1 MNEGCRECRERR
13 RILKAILDE
22 QEIKSEGEPLVRN
35 EKHLQ
40 PAVKVAHVQPQAK
53 PAAVAQPKD
62 DGYGSCLDLAATF
75 LARG

>member
-1 MNEGCRECRERR
+1 MKLPGGQRKEED
-13 RILKAILDE
+13 LKAILDE
-22 QEIKSEGEPLVRN
+22 QQIKSERQPLVRN
-35 EKHLQ
+35 EKRLQ

-62 DGYGSCLDLAATF
+62 DGYESCLDLAATF